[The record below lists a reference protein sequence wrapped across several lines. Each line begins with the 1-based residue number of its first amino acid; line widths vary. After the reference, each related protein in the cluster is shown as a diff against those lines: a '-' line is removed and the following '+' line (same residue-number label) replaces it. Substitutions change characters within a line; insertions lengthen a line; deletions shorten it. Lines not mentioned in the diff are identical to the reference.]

1 MTELFSRDQDEE
13 EQELQVM
20 RDEDEDDSA
29 GSNHTLTLVPA
40 IISMKSEI
48 FCLAFSDDG
57 RWVRVFGMGKRAST
71 SRAGWRNDPSM
82 LLYSSSSESHL

>member
-1 MTELFSRDQDEE
+1 MAELFSRDQDDE
-13 EQELQVM
+13 EQELQVL

-40 IISMKSEI
+40 IITIKSEV

-57 RWVRVFGMGKRAST
+57 RWVWGVRKRMREPAGLAERCLISAHLPNTAS
-71 SRAGWRNDPSM
+71 A
-82 LLYSSSSESHL
+82 